1 MTAYV
6 LASVEV
12 TNPEQYE
19 QYKLL
24 SGPAVEA
31 GGGKF
36 IVRGGAIDVLEGQW
50 ARSRLVIIEFPSA
63 SAAKKFYDSEKYR
76 AARQAR
82 AGAADF
88 NMIIVEGVGLN

>member
-6 LASVEV
+6 LASVDV
-12 TNPEQYE
+12 TDPVQYE

-24 SGPAVEA
+24 SGPAVAA

-50 ARSRLVIIEFPSA
+50 PRSRLVVIEFPSVA
-63 SAAKKFYDSEKYR
+63 AAKAFYDSEKYR
-76 AARQAR
+76 DARQAR

-88 NMIIVEGVGLN
+88 NMIIVDGV